1 MTAAIIKTFNIVPIP
16 GVCFIGIH
24 RSNTARLIRNVR
36 LPMLKPDVLDRPSAR
51 TVQGLIPEPAV
62 IIRDSPKPKR
72 VNPKQSINTVR
83 GEGEKFSGFSELQL
97 TLGTDLIE
105 KIFIEDF

>member
-1 MTAAIIKTFNIVPIP
+1 MP
-16 GVCFIGIH
+16 GACLIGIH
-24 RSNTARLIRNVR
+24 RSNTPRLIKNVR

-51 TVQGLIPEPAV
+51 TVHGLIPEPAV
-62 IIRDSPKPKR
+62 MISDSPKPNK
-72 VNPKQSINTVR
+72 VNPKHSINTVK

-97 TLGTDLIE
+97 TLGTDFIE